1 MSVRATAE
9 QRLTEPG
16 KGGGDTKNS
25 RASPQARHTGRLTH
39 KERQAAAY
47 KPPNTTEH
55 TKGRR
60 DTRKDEGQAMSE
72 GQEDGKE
79 DRRRDDGGRE
89 GEDEGL

>member
-72 GQEDGKE
+72 GTRHE
-79 DRRRDDGGRE
+79 RRAGGRQR
-89 GEDEGL
+89 GQKTR